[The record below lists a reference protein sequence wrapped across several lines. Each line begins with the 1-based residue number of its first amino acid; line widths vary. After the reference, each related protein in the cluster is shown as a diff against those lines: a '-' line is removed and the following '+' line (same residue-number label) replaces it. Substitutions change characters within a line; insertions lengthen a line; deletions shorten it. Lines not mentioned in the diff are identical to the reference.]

1 MMWSWC
7 LIPRS
12 SGNCPGNRRLSCAAV
27 CQSIE
32 SGGCSRL
39 PLPYRGQFP
48 GLWDMDAVD
57 LPFCGEGFTCQQA
70 LFCSSCFWRMV
81 HSTMELW
88 PNVVLVCLSVPVI
101 KKNKNPD
108 ESNMRDK
115 VFTLAHRSG
124 YTLSWQGSQGSRNY
138 RCCGPQCGAHH
149 RCCPQHGAMTD
160 LWNWACYIHSQKA
173 EDTECMLVLV
183 CFPSLIQSKIPF
195 PGKCPTHS

>member
-12 SGNCPGNRRLSCAAV
+12 SGNCPGNRRLSCAAF

-81 HSTMELW
+81 HSTMGLW
-88 PNVVLVCLSVPVI
+88 PNVVLVCLFVPVI
-101 KKNKNPD
+101 KKK
-108 ESNMRDK
+108 K
-115 VFTLAHRSG
+115 KTLMKATWEIKCSLWLIGQGTPCHGREVRAAGTIGVVALNVGLTTDVAPSMEP
-124 YTLSWQGSQGSRNY
+124 WQTFEAGHVTST
-138 RCCGPQCGAHH
+138 AKK
-149 RCCPQHGAMTD
+149 
-160 LWNWACYIHSQKA
+160 QKA
-173 EDTECMLVLV
+173 RNACS
-183 CFPSLIQSKIPF
+183 C
-195 PGKCPTHS
+195 